1 MPSDS
6 ASLSATSQNFF
17 SQRLRLHYV
26 EWGSR
31 DNPTIVLVHG
41 IHDHCRTWDDM
52 VERFR
57 DYAEDYHIVAP
68 DLRGHGDSEWVKGSG
83 YQYLDYVYDLYQLI
97 DQNDF
102 GPVVLVG
109 HSLGGAIV
117 ALFAGV
123 YPEMVSKLIVIEGI
137 GLWSLSK
144 PPQTAVEKIREWS
157 EATRALAGRT
167 PKRYEN
173 LEQAYQRMQHANPQ
187 LSKEKAFH
195 LTLHGAIQQE
205 DGRFSWKY
213 DNYTYN
219 FSAMGLST
227 DETIS
232 LWQNISCPVLLINAS
247 DGLEWR
253 TGQNGT
259 LEHFTN
265 VQLLDVGDAGHW
277 TYHDQPVVV
286 STMMQE
292 FIEGAVLAN
301 G

>member
-1 MPSDS
+1 
-6 ASLSATSQNFF
+6 
-17 SQRLRLHYV
+17 
-26 EWGSR
+26 
-31 DNPTIVLVHG
+31 
-41 IHDHCRTWDDM
+41 
-52 VERFR
+52 
-57 DYAEDYHIVAP
+57 
-68 DLRGHGDSEWVKGSG
+68 
-83 YQYLDYVYDLYQLI
+83 
-97 DQNDF
+97 
-102 GPVVLVG
+102 
-109 HSLGGAIV
+109 
-117 ALFAGV
+117 
-123 YPEMVSKLIVIEGI
+123 
-137 GLWSLSK
+137 
-144 PPQTAVEKIREWS
+144 
-157 EATRALAGRT
+157 
-167 PKRYEN
+167 
-173 LEQAYQRMQHANPQ
+173 MQHANPQ

-219 FSAMGLST
+219 FSAMALST